1 MTDIHHAIAE
11 EFSTHLTTLGLTCR
25 RITKSQA
32 GNLELTFATQKD
44 KSDLNP
50 HLAHYIALIGT
61 RSDDTLAIEIYV
73 TYTSYGNP
81 CSEIPLG
88 LPIIEAALN
97 DPESFDKL
105 YEAIQKLIDHFHL
118 SDNGYLNH
126 WGIGKYSRPER
137 KQAHY

>member
-44 KSDLNP
+44 KSGLNS
-50 HLAHYIALIGT
+50 AHYIALIGT
-61 RSDDTLAIEIYV
+61 RPDDTLAIEIYV
-73 TYTSYGNP
+73 TYTSYGNGNP

-105 YEAIQKLIDHFHL
+105 YEAIQKLIEPFPPL
-118 SDNGYLNH
+118 
-126 WGIGKYSRPER
+126 R
-137 KQAHY
+137 